1 MMAYQQQL
9 PASWYAVPYTSRE
22 REGLL
27 RTFNIDS
34 VPRAL
39 IFAPSGKL
47 VCENAAATPMAL
59 ANLDYWAATAARED
73 AQLQN
78 NGKQ

>member
-1 MMAYQQQL
+1 MAYQQQM
-9 PASWYAVPYTSRE
+9 PAGWLAIPYHARE
-22 REGLL
+22 REALL

-39 IFAPSGKL
+39 IFAPSGKI

-59 ANLDYWAATAARED
+59 ANFDYWAATAARED
-73 AQLQN
+73 AQLLN
-78 NGKQ
+78 K